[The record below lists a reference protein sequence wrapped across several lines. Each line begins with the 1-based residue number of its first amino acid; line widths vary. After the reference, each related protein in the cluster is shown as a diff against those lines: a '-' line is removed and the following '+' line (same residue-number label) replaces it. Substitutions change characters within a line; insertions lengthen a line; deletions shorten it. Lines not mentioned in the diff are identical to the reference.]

1 MQMCLG
7 AELWN
12 GHWVREGSWTGVG
25 PRDIVQDKAWLS
37 ERRGHLGTTRILRL
51 SLDQRA
57 S

>member
-1 MQMCLG
+1 MQTCLG
-7 AELWN
+7 VELWN
-12 GHWVREGSWTGVG
+12 GHWVREGSWTRVG